1 MACLMK
7 KYKNVL
13 LYFVFSLLITGY
25 SNENVLNIV
34 NSQFTHIELT
44 SSNTEPQE
52 NKETVSEEELFFG
65 EHIKKMAFN
74 ISINDIDFMYY
85 SFSPNKLVYTIW
97 DPPKAS

>member
-1 MACLMK
+1 MMACLMK

-25 SNENVLNIV
+25 FNENVLNIF

-52 NKETVSEEELFFG
+52 NK
-65 EHIKKMAFN
+65 
-74 ISINDIDFMYY
+74 
-85 SFSPNKLVYTIW
+85 
-97 DPPKAS
+97 

>member
-1 MACLMK
+1 MMACLMK

-25 SNENVLNIV
+25 FNENVLNIF

-65 EHIKKMAFN
+65 EHIKKMALDRK
-74 ISINDIDFMYY
+74 S
-85 SFSPNKLVYTIW
+85 VV
-97 DPPKAS
+97 